1 MVPRKS
7 FEMKPDNRILN
18 LYKKQVAI
26 DFIFIRLIL
35 IGGNSFLI
43 LTNFINQSPFQLFI
57 QSMECII
64 ISIIL
69 IILQIMLLKNWEA
82 YRLPFKMKDVK
93 ANYLFKRAKLA
104 NLIQDWGGEEDLMPE
119 WNKYMHF
126 YKFNEIFLDNKLEEL
141 LNIFGRRQCKSCI
154 EFGTGQEL
162 EEDPRRTRSWP
173 LSPRGEL
180 LYQGLAGDFDL
191 IDFQL
196 QDNVYAEKFD

>member
-1 MVPRKS
+1 M
-7 FEMKPDNRILN
+7 
-18 LYKKQVAI
+18 
-26 DFIFIRLIL
+26 
-35 IGGNSFLI
+35 
-43 LTNFINQSPFQLFI
+43 
-57 QSMECII
+57 
-64 ISIIL
+64 
-69 IILQIMLLKNWEA
+69 
-82 YRLPFKMKDVK
+82 
-93 ANYLFKRAKLA
+93 RAKLA
-104 NLIQDWGGEEDLMPE
+104 NLIQDWGGDDDLMPE

-196 QDNVYAEKFD
+196 QDNVYAEKFENEPTVMFESVARDFSDFGAQAFAFDVLEALNRKGGDLLTPGIENEDKRRIANKKKRGRKNKYYKQIDQEDDEEAK

>member
-7 FEMKPDNRILN
+7 FEMLPDNRILN

-35 IGGNSFLI
+35 IAGNCFLI
-43 LTNFINQSPFQLFI
+43 LTIFINQTPFQLFI
-57 QSMECII
+57 QAMECVI

-69 IILQIMLLKNWEA
+69 IILQIMLLKNWEE

-104 NLIQDWGGEEDLMPE
+104 NLIQDWGGDDDLMPE

-141 LNIFGRRQCKSCI
+141 LNIFGRR
-154 EFGTGQEL
+154 
-162 EEDPRRTRSWP
+162 
-173 LSPRGEL
+173 
-180 LYQGLAGDFDL
+180 
-191 IDFQL
+191 
-196 QDNVYAEKFD
+196 